1 MSLSD
6 RECRARR
13 SSSADENKKTR
24 KEQCHGYSTRSP
36 PGTRRRIPPG
46 LPGRAGRGRLRGA
59 RQPAQHR
66 RPGRRRARAADQA
79 LGRSVLWFTTLQYG
93 GSNAT
98 SVDLISRLAVAA
110 VGAVALASPPRV
122 FRPAA
127 RQPAAGHLADHLP
140 AHPGPQAP
148 RRPRDVL
155 VQQLLRRGADRLR
168 GGRPRLRG
176 PAPNRPLTAPG
187 VRALRA
193 RARTRAA
200 QRPCAAR

>member
-24 KEQCHGYSTRSP
+24 KEQMSWLLHSLAARNSAAH
-36 PGTRRRIPPG
+36 PPG

-79 LGRSVLWFTTLQYG
+79 LGRSVLWFITLQYG
-93 GSNAT
+93 GSIAT
-98 SVDLISRLAVAA
+98 SVDLISGLAVAA
-110 VGAVALASPPRV
+110 VGAVTLASPPRV

-200 QRPCAAR
+200 QHPCAAR